1 MQTPESEQTDCKNL
15 DRIFSPTFFTPVFLI
30 NLPIRLLARFS
41 VIRRTADL
49 ILALVRELFFLLA
62 LGALGRSALGA
73 LDSFIL
79 GSFGGFKLGGFGSST
94 IMGGFATSIMYI

>member
-1 MQTPESEQTDCKNL
+1 
-15 DRIFSPTFFTPVFLI
+15 
-30 NLPIRLLARFS
+30 

-62 LGALGRSALGA
+62 LGALGRSALERSALGA

-94 IMGGFATSIMYI
+94 ITGGFATSIIHYYYIL